1 MSKKT
6 RIKQERLEAM
16 ESEFQTLLLSCL
28 AECAKGRYGL
38 FGQNS
43 HLDPEERYWRWPE
56 AKHPREFAAEIRIE
70 RSHDGKM
77 NPLSERFL
85 QLCAAKDPNTL
96 GEPQLASQLLDELQ
110 EQV

>member
-1 MSKKT
+1 MSKKA
-6 RIKQERLEAM
+6 RIQQKRLEAM

-56 AKHPREFAAEIRIE
+56 AKHLRELASQIRIE
-70 RSHDGKM
+70 RSHAGAS
-77 NPLSERFL
+77 PLSERFL
-85 QLCAAKDPNTL
+85 ELCAAKDPNTA
-96 GEPQLASQLLDELQ
+96 GEPKLASRLLDELQ
-110 EQV
+110 ERV